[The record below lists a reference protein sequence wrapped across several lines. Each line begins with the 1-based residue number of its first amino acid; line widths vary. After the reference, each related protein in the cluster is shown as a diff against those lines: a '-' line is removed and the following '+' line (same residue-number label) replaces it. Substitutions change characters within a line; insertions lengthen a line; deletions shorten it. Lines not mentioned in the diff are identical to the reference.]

1 MESGEKGI
9 QTERET
15 KKMLHKFCGQSDLC
29 YLCKQI
35 KLFHSTFAS
44 SLFLNA
50 EAQREKEYMTH
61 VYGERTRRNAKAFRR
76 VRRAVR
82 RSLCPLQAAGLLS
95 VLSYIQ
101 YDIKKSLRLCV
112 EC

>member
-1 MESGEKGI
+1 MISM
-9 QTERET
+9 QNY
-15 KKMLHKFCGQSDLC
+15 KKLLIYKPVA
-29 YLCKQI
+29 I
-35 KLFHSTFAS
+35 KNLLNFRN

-82 RSLCPLQAAGLLS
+82 RSLCPLQAARLLS
-95 VLSYIQ
+95 VHSHIQ
-101 YDIKKSLRLCV
+101 CDIKKSLRLCV
-112 EC
+112 EY